1 MQIKRYRTKNIHE
14 AVSRIKKDF
23 GTDAVI
29 LSTKRLA
36 VNDSGKNGHDLFE
49 VTAGSSNSLSNSENN
64 EIDCIINEALDDLDR
79 SPGNFTGQDL
89 HDHSSD
95 KDNLLGLINSELT
108 DIKEMLFL
116 MSQSGGMPDFLHMNS
131 AWLNLYTRLVKAGIS
146 SKQAQYFLK
155 KGSALSSGPD
165 AVQNDLTKEIIK
177 EILASIEVSNPFEFK
192 NGEKYFAAFIGPTG
206 VGKTTTIAKLAA
218 ELSLKQKKNVGLISL
233 DNYRIGAVEQLKT
246 YAAIMGLPFI
256 PAFTRQD
263 LHIAVKKMQNKDVFL
278 IDTAG
283 HSHLD
288 NERMKEL
295 GGILKEDLSIRC
307 HLVLSVATSRSDMV
321 EAADNFAVLNPETY
335 VFTKLDETHR
345 RGKII
350 DQIMELKMPISFLTN
365 GQRVPEDIVPATKR
379 GILRLIL

>member
-155 KGSALSSGPD
+155 KGSALASDPD
-165 AVQNDLTKEIIK
+165 AVQNDLTKEIIN

-192 NGEKYFAAFIGPTG
+192 SGEKYFAAFIGPTG
-206 VGKTTTIAKLAA
+206 VGKINNCQVSCGIEFKT
-218 ELSLKQKKNVGLISL
+218 EKKCRSYLF
-233 DNYRIGAVEQLKT
+233 RQL
-246 YAAIMGLPFI
+246 
-256 PAFTRQD
+256 
-263 LHIAVKKMQNKDVFL
+263 QN
-278 IDTAG
+278 
-283 HSHLD
+283 
-288 NERMKEL
+288 R
-295 GGILKEDLSIRC
+295 RC
-307 HLVLSVATSRSDMV
+307 
-321 EAADNFAVLNPETY
+321 
-335 VFTKLDETHR
+335 
-345 RGKII
+345 
-350 DQIMELKMPISFLTN
+350 
-365 GQRVPEDIVPATKR
+365 
-379 GILRLIL
+379 